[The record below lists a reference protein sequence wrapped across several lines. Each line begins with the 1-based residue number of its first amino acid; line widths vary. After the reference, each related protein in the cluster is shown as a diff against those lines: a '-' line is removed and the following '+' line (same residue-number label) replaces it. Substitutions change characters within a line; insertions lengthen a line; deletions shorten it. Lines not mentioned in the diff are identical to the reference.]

1 MIKKI
6 LTILVVIFISSNMV
20 TAHDC
25 DKKNISNK
33 PTFKEQRQFDKFL
46 NEQLNLTETQQ
57 DQLKKN
63 RSKYRREMEKI
74 VDKMQ
79 KLHDEI
85 RDVYLTGI
93 PKFQADL
100 KTAPMKAQLVSLKQ
114 EADKLRTEHRKTFEN
129 ILTTEQ
135 KIKFEEIKKEKR
147 PK

>member
-25 DKKNISNK
+25 DKKNIPNK

-74 VDKMQ
+74 VNEMQ
-79 KLHDEI
+79 KLHDDI

-100 KTAPMKAQLVSLKQ
+100 KTAPIKAQLVSLKQ
-114 EADKLRTEHRKTFEN
+114 SADKLRAEHRKSFEN
-129 ILTTEQ
+129 ALTPEQ